1 MSDVFISHSSKDREI
16 ADIVCNALEANG
28 ISCWIAPRDIPG
40 GADWSAAIAD
50 AIGASKVFIIIYS
63 HNSAESAQVPRE
75 LALADSAH
83 SHIIPYKVDDTELT
97 AGFKYYLL
105 SNHWVNANG
114 AADHVNIEGLINA
127 VKNALGG
134 EANVNVTVNNVV
146 INMPNTQSGQ
156 NAEHFRTDK
165 PKKGKKIALIA
176 GISAAAVA
184 LLAAVF
190 FLVFSGGIFGGGSDN
205 SDNSGGSSDVTSSD
219 SKEDKNSK
227 DDNNS
232 SDKENSSQSSSSDK
246 PTGGDISGGTLTSPE
261 DLRLVPVDIAPSKN
275 HKTGVF
281 ANDPNKSFTVL
292 RKKYNT
298 GLVLN
303 AYDGSYVEFEN
314 SGDYDK
320 LIFTAARIDNT
331 QRGKNT
337 VRVTLD
343 GVEQKTIDG
352 TADFM
357 PTRYEYDI
365 AGVSRIKISID
376 QNYSCRAY
384 YALMDMYFTK
394 NGVLPEPPEEETG
407 AKDLALSPVDKPPYE
422 NYEAEILSEDANK
435 SFKVLQRDY
444 NTGIV
449 LNAYE
454 GSYIIF
460 DNSEGYEKLNFTLG
474 RLDNTARGDN
484 RIYILL
490 DGEEQKSVSGTA
502 NFMTEDCE
510 YDISGVKQI
519 KIGIDQN
526 YSCRAKYALMNIY
539 FSKNGEEP
547 PMGGLTDTDTP
558 ACAAVPTEKSP
569 YDWKDTTILS
579 DNPNSEYTV
588 SGAPLTTGIVLDAYK
603 ASKLCFH
610 NLEEYS
616 KLSFTAAK
624 VDNTAKGENKL
635 AVYIDGKLQ
644 KYITLSGAGEP
655 QRIEYD
661 ISGHKQ
667 IVIYCEESYSSRAK
681 IALYDMKF
689 EK

>member
-63 HNSAESAQVPRE
+63 HNSAESSQVPRE

-83 SHIIPYKVDDTELT
+83 SHIIPYKVDDTELS
-97 AGFKYYLL
+97 AGYKYYLL
-105 SNHWVNANG
+105 SSHWVNANG

-146 INMPNTQSGQ
+146 INMPNNQGAQ
-156 NAEHFRTDK
+156 NVYSAGNFRADK
-165 PKKGKKIALIA
+165 PRKGKKIALIA
-176 GISAAAVA
+176 GISAAVVA

-190 FLVFSGGIFGGGSDN
+190 FFLFSGGIIGGGSDN
-205 SDNSGGSSDVTSSD
+205 SDNSGGSSDVTSSRMD
-219 SKEDKNSK
+219 SDNDK
-227 DDNNS
+227 NNS
-232 SDKENSSQSSSSDK
+232 SESSSQSSSSEK
-246 PTGGDISGGTLTSPE
+246 PEAPDNSGGALTSPE
-261 DLRLVPVDIAPSKN
+261 DLRLVPVDIQPFEN
-275 HKTGVF
+275 HKTWVF
-281 ANDPNKSFTVL
+281 AKDPNESFTVL
-292 RKKYNT
+292 RKKYDT

-303 AYDGSYVEFEN
+303 AYDGSYVVFEN

-320 LIFTAARIDNT
+320 LIFTIGRTDNT

-337 VRVTLD
+337 VRVALD

-357 PTRYEYDI
+357 PTQCEYDI
-365 AGVSRIKISID
+365 TGVSKIKISID

-384 YALMDMYFTK
+384 YALMNMYFTK
-394 NGVLPEPPEEETG
+394 NGAMPEPPEAETG

-422 NYEAEILSEDANK
+422 NYKADILSDDANN
-435 SFKVLQRDY
+435 SFKVLQRNY

-449 LNAYE
+449 LDAYE

-460 DNSEGYEKLNFTLG
+460 DNNEGYEKLNLTVG

-484 RIYILL
+484 RIYIVL
-490 DGEEQKSVSGTA
+490 DGEEQKSITGTA

-526 YSCRAKYALMNIY
+526 YSCRAKYALMNVY

-558 ACAAVPTEKSP
+558 ASAAVPTEKSP

-588 SGAPLTTGIVLDAYK
+588 AGAPLTTGIVLDAYK
-603 ASKLCFH
+603 ESKICFH
-610 NLEEYS
+610 NLEGYS
-616 KLSFTAAK
+616 KLSFTVSK
-624 VDNTAKGENKL
+624 TDNTAKGDNKL
-635 AVYIDGKLQ
+635 IVYLDGKAQ
-644 KYITLSGAGEP
+644 KYITLTGAGEP

-661 ISGHKQ
+661 ISGCKQ
-667 IVIYCEESYSSRAK
+667 IVIYCEQNYNSRAK